1 MKIKEYS
8 TAWLKEEIRIAQEA
22 VEANP
27 HMAATLLLS
36 DLKRYVEHISKNAG
50 NKGRG
55 TSTLKAA
62 TSAAN
67 GAKGGRPKGS
77 KNKPKKRI
85 CKGNKI

>member
-1 MKIKEYS
+1 MKIKEFS

-27 HMAATLLLS
+27 HMAATLLLG
-36 DLKRYVEHISKNAG
+36 DLRRYVEHISKNAG

-77 KNKPKKRI
+77 KNKT
-85 CKGNKI
+85 KIIEE